1 MKIREYL
8 NENKLKVHKM
18 SGAMKKKMNKKIYKV
33 LKPTYFKEIP
43 LQDIFDILE
52 EHNFVPLQEDNTY
65 WSGMLSGGV
74 NKTEQVQFPLGVKD
88 QIDENDMYPVVKGV
102 EMQLSYYK
110 MPSGK
115 YEVIS
120 YLG

>member
-1 MKIREYL
+1 MKFKTYV
-8 NENKLKVHKM
+8 NENKLKIHKM
-18 SGAMKKKMNKKIYKV
+18 NGAMKKKMNKKIYKV

-65 WSGMLSGGV
+65 WSGMLMGGV
-74 NKTEQVQFPLGVKD
+74 SKTEQVQFPLGVKD
-88 QIDENDMYPVVKGV
+88 LEDDQGKYPVITNA
-102 EMQLSYYK
+102 ELQLTYYK

-120 YLG
+120 YIS